1 MNEPETKPF
10 SHEGPTRH
18 ELPWGTDAVLE
29 IEADAAVLTVGPLTE
44 GETPYMLV
52 HGGVEAAVREVG
64 KVTKVEFGAREPSGF
79 FSFFLRAAPHV
90 QLFLPNN
97 LRARFKLDAGAI
109 RIAGLQGC
117 HLDVST
123 NAGAVKLRG
132 VEGRLNLRT
141 RAGAIFGEQ
150 LAGAIQAHTGAGT
163 VKLDILSLT
172 PGEHLISSQ
181 LGALEVRLA
190 PNLDVRVEAS
200 TTLGSV
206 RNRYPP
212 HPNAAATLRLMTEL
226 GSVRVRGA
234 GGGEQDDAR
243 DDHDPWRHDAERWQ
257 RQAERWHRRADRHAH
272 RWARAWER
280 AAPWGGAPADSHV
293 RPPEP
298 GTAGIPDEELRRVL
312 QLVQDGKVSAED
324 AQKLLRAMQR

>member
-1 MNEPETKPF
+1 MMEAGTKPL

-18 ELPWGTDAVLE
+18 ELPWGTDAMLE
-29 IEADAAVLTVGPLTE
+29 IEADAAVLTVAPLAE
-44 GETPYMLV
+44 SATPYMLV
-52 HGGVEAAVREVG
+52 HGGVDASVRELG
-64 KVTKVEFGAREPSGF
+64 KVTKVVFEAREPSGF
-79 FSFFLRAAPHV
+79 FSFFLRASPHV

-97 LRARFKLDAGAI
+97 VRGKFKLDAGAI

-117 HLDVST
+117 DLDVAT
-123 NAGAVKLRG
+123 NAGAVSLRG
-132 VEGRLNLRT
+132 VEGRLALRT
-141 RAGAIFGEQ
+141 RAGAIFGER

-212 HPNAAATLRLMTEL
+212 HPGAAATLRLMTEL

-234 GGGEQDDAR
+234 EGGEQDHECDA
-243 DDHDPWRHDAERWQ
+243 HDPWRRDTERWQ

-280 AAPWGGAPADSHV
+280 AGHWGGEPDAQPRDA
-293 RPPEP
+293 EP